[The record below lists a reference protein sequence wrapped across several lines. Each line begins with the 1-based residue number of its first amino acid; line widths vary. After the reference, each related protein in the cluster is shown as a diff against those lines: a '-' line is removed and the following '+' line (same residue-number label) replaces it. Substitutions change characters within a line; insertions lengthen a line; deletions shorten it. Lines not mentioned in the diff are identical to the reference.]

1 MLSTQEGAWLIGGVI
16 VVQTLLFL
24 AGVLLVERG
33 DARSLGSV
41 LWSTVALLLL
51 SPATWLVLFALVTLP
66 IALPVGSPSGD

>member
-1 MLSTQEGAWLIGGVI
+1 MI

-33 DARSLGSV
+33 DAKSLGSV